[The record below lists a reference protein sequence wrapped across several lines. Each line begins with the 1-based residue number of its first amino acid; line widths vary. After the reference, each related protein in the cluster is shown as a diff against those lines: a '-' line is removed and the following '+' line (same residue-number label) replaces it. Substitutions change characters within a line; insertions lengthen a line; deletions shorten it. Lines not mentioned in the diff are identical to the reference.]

1 MPLWI
6 VPDDQRLAALDVFLV
21 VSRHQSV
28 SDLLI
33 LSFFGLGRSGDIHG
47 NVLGGIMQHTTKYSK
62 YLCSNYELHKMNKN
76 IKVGSSLIL
85 FSVIVLFSFTIVID
99 ASVVDAAK
107 SKGVYLTETGS
118 NKVCGDRLCS
128 EIDSDV
134 MIPGEPST
142 PAEVSS
148 KPYSPY
154 SVTNIAG
161 NIYLFT
167 NHQYNTMFII
177 TEEGI
182 IVFDAPATFGYQLVK
197 AIQETTDVPITHMV
211 YSHPHTD
218 HIGAAYTLPEDITII
233 AHEDTN
239 TWLERSNDPN
249 RPIPDIVFSDDYT
262 IELGT
267 TEIELSYKGP
277 FHSQGDIFTY
287 IPEHKVLFLVDQ
299 AHPGWVQFYSLG
311 NSWDVRTH
319 LDSYNWVLDYD
330 FDYFVPG
337 HGEITDR
344 DHILLLQEQILDLR
358 NDALTAIQTTDFDK
372 VTANVNQD
380 EFSLFNAY
388 LDALSDT
395 CAKLND
401 DKWRGIL
408 EGTDIWTKSTCEK
421 MIMSIFVD

>member
-1 MPLWI
+1 
-6 VPDDQRLAALDVFLV
+6 
-21 VSRHQSV
+21 
-28 SDLLI
+28 
-33 LSFFGLGRSGDIHG
+33 
-47 NVLGGIMQHTTKYSK
+47 
-62 YLCSNYELHKMNKN
+62 MNKN